1 MGKGGVEKY
10 QKERSKRCKERGRRN
25 KMTIVHLVEKQVIK
39 KQAEI
44 YPALDAASFSAK
56 NLYNLVN

>member
-1 MGKGGVEKY
+1 
-10 QKERSKRCKERGRRN
+10 
-25 KMTIVHLVEKQVIK
+25 MTIVHLVEKQVIK